1 MNRFPL
7 ILILCSLLFAPSLF
21 AAHPVGTLHRDTIL
35 GVPCRVDLPSSYEEH
50 VKNNLAVFPCLYLQ
64 HGMFGCEDDW
74 ANHDLIPIMDSL
86 LKEEVIVEMV
96 IIMPDNFLG
105 SIPPAE
111 RKRLMDAPNL
121 TPDGE
126 PFVVKDGQCHWRK
139 LTREQERAYEQSGY
153 WEEHFAD
160 FIDAVEQKY
169 YLSPRSKNR
178 AVAGLSMGGFHSFH
192 LNHYLAGVFDYVGLF
207 SPVIL
212 PLNSYANLHDESVN
226 GFTEQLPYRSPA
238 YANWM
243 DEMRG
248 QASLPPAF
256 WLGMGREDFLYGQ
269 LCDFRRWMD
278 ANGYEYTYFE
288 STGGHTWANWKEYL
302 QRFLKVCFLR
312 EY

>member
-35 GVPCRVDLPSSYEEH
+35 GVPCRVYLPSSYEEH

-178 AVAGLSMGGFHSFH
+178 AVAGLSTTSDSSRRLSCPSIVTLTSTTSLLTASPNNSLTARPLTPTGWTRCADKPLSRLLSGSEWDARIFSTD
-192 LNHYLAGVFDYVGLF
+192 NSATSAVGWMLTATNTPI
-207 SPVIL
+207 SNRQADTLGPTGK
-212 PLNSYANLHDESVN
+212 STSSASSKSASSANIN
-226 GFTEQLPYRSPA
+226 T
-238 YANWM
+238 
-243 DEMRG
+243 
-248 QASLPPAF
+248 
-256 WLGMGREDFLYGQ
+256 
-269 LCDFRRWMD
+269 
-278 ANGYEYTYFE
+278 
-288 STGGHTWANWKEYL
+288 
-302 QRFLKVCFLR
+302 
-312 EY
+312 